1 MFSSIESL
9 CPPITGETE
18 EGIANY
24 MNKNIGNFCI
34 LIKHFQCKN
43 KFEHLPNILRD
54 VLLEL
59 LSPPMNG
66 RCKTQKP
73 LSDYS
78 ERGLLD
84 NKKKL
89 AATYSPAGV
98 QYHRRGW
105 A

>member
-24 MNKNIGNFCI
+24 MNENIGNFCI

-54 VLLEL
+54 VLLERKHPMQAVLKSL
-59 LSPPMNG
+59 LQSP
-66 RCKTQKP
+66 KFA
-73 LSDYS
+73 D
-78 ERGLLD
+78 
-84 NKKKL
+84 KKYL
-89 AATYSPAGV
+89 CFV
-98 QYHRRGW
+98 
-105 A
+105 